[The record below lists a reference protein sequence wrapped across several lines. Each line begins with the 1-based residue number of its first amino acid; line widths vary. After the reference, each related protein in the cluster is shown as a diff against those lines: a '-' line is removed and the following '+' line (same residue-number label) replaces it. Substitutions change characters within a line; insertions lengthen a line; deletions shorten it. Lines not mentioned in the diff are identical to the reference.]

1 MLLKYNRNLY
11 SKDALLK
18 AAFNFTD
25 KAYIHLSQTE
35 NEYIVDFVVKEGNIV
50 SEKEFDNEMIFQTMR
65 HKVYL
70 ETADIRK
77 IMVARAMASTIID
90 DEEPKPQTTDFM
102 LMKSLQIGL
111 KTMKTIEFDLNL
123 YDQKCIKKAID
134 DFYDIAEIIS
144 EKCDNKIICRMLASK
159 ADINLTAC
167 EFSNYIIDLMN
178 VI

>member
-1 MLLKYNRNLY
+1 
-11 SKDALLK
+11 
-18 AAFNFTD
+18 
-25 KAYIHLSQTE
+25 
-35 NEYIVDFVVKEGNIV
+35 
-50 SEKEFDNEMIFQTMR
+50 
-65 HKVYL
+65 
-70 ETADIRK
+70 
-77 IMVARAMASTIID
+77 
-90 DEEPKPQTTDFM
+90 M

-123 YDQKCIKKAID
+123 YAQKCIKKAID

>member
-1 MLLKYNRNLY
+1 
-11 SKDALLK
+11 
-18 AAFNFTD
+18 
-25 KAYIHLSQTE
+25 
-35 NEYIVDFVVKEGNIV
+35 
-50 SEKEFDNEMIFQTMR
+50 
-65 HKVYL
+65 
-70 ETADIRK
+70 
-77 IMVARAMASTIID
+77 
-90 DEEPKPQTTDFM
+90 M

-159 ADINLTAC
+159 ADINLTTC